1 MCPAGPGT
9 IAAPRRRG
17 QQAYVEESSGY
28 GGFLPLTTVEPSMP
42 SPLEFAVAT
51 LIMAVGSAFQAA
63 VGLGLALL
71 VVPFLALIDTRF
83 VPGPMLFAGIALTA
97 ATAYRDRGEIDRAIL
112 GLSFIGLA
120 IGTGIGAVALKLVAR
135 AYLPKLFGALI
146 LLAVLVSVAS
156 PKFAA
161 TPRALLA
168 GATVSGIMGTM
179 VGVHGPAIAL
189 VLQNREPAQVRATLG
204 AFFAVGYVMAV
215 ASLAVVGLFGW
226 DELVLG
232 TALLPGVGIG
242 YLVAPAISKFINTT
256 ILRIA
261 ILVVSS
267 VSAVGLLFR

>member
-1 MCPAGPGT
+1 
-9 IAAPRRRG
+9 
-17 QQAYVEESSGY
+17 
-28 GGFLPLTTVEPSMP
+28 MP
-42 SPLEFAVAT
+42 SPLEVAVAT

-83 VPGPMLFAGIALTA
+83 IPGPMLFAGIALTA

>member
-1 MCPAGPGT
+1 MCPADPGT

-28 GGFLPLTTVEPSMP
+28 GGFLPLRTVEPSMP
-42 SPLEFAVAT
+42 SPLEFAAAT

-71 VVPFLALIDTRF
+71 VVPFLALIDPRF
-83 VPGPMLFAGIALTA
+83 IPGPMLFAGIALTA

-120 IGTGIGAVALKLVAR
+120 IGTGIGAVALKLVTR
-135 AYLPKLFGALI
+135 AYLPRLFGALI

-156 PKFAA
+156 PRFAA

-168 GATVSGIMGTM
+168 GSTVSGIMGTM

-189 VLQNREPAQVRATLG
+189 VLQSREPAQVRAMLG
-204 AFFAVGYVMAV
+204 AFFAVGYAMAV
-215 ASLAVVGLFGW
+215 ASLALVGLFGR

-232 TALLPGVGIG
+232 MGLLPGVGIG
-242 YLVAPAISKFINTT
+242 YLIAPAISKFINGT
-256 ILRIA
+256 L
-261 ILVVSS
+261 
-267 VSAVGLLFR
+267 

>member
-1 MCPAGPGT
+1 
-9 IAAPRRRG
+9 
-17 QQAYVEESSGY
+17 
-28 GGFLPLTTVEPSMP
+28 MP

-83 VPGPMLFAGIALTA
+83 IPGPMLFAGIALTV
-97 ATAYRDRGEIDRAIL
+97 ATAYRDRGEIDRTIL
-112 GLSFIGLA
+112 GLSFVGLA
-120 IGTGIGAVALKLVAR
+120 IGTGIGVVALKLVAR

-146 LLAVLVSVAS
+146 LLAVLVSAAS
-156 PKFAA
+156 PRFAV
-161 TPRALLA
+161 TPRALFA
-168 GATVSGIMGTM
+168 GATASGVMGTM

-204 AFFAVGYVMAV
+204 AFFAVGYIMAV

-232 TALLPGVGIG
+232 MALLPGVGIG

-256 ILRIA
+256 MMRIA

>member
-1 MCPAGPGT
+1 
-9 IAAPRRRG
+9 
-17 QQAYVEESSGY
+17 
-28 GGFLPLTTVEPSMP
+28 MP
-42 SPLEFAVAT
+42 SPLEVAVAT

-97 ATAYRDRGEIDRAIL
+97 ATAYRDRGEIDRAIV
-112 GLSFIGLA
+112 GLSFFGLA
-120 IGTGIGAVALKLVAR
+120 IGTGIGAIALKLVAR

-168 GATVSGIMGTM
+168 GATASGIMGTM